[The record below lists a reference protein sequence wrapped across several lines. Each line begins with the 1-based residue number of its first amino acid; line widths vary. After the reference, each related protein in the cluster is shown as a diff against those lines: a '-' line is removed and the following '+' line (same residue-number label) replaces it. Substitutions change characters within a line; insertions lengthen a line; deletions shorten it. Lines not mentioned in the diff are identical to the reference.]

1 MSNNYLQ
8 PRAKKK
14 FGQNFLNNADVV
26 KKIIDIINPE
36 GKKILEIGP
45 GTGALTKFLVDKC
58 SKYVAFE
65 IDTDMIAFLNENN
78 YFNLGSTE
86 LIHKDFLEA
95 DLNQYACFEVV
106 GNIPY
111 YITSDIIL
119 KIIDNRFLF
128 KRATLL
134 VQKEVADRIIAT
146 PNSPDYSKL
155 SITCQYVAKV
165 KKELFVGRNNFTPA
179 PKVDSAIVTF
189 DFYQNKGENYSNL
202 KTFFKLC
209 FSARR
214 KKLMWS
220 LKQTYSQ
227 EKVQNAYKALNID
240 ENIRI
245 QQLNLDTII
254 KLYEQLESN

>member
-14 FGQNFLNNADVV
+14 FGQNFLNSPEIT
-26 KKIIDIINPE
+26 KKIIDIISPE
-36 GKKILEIGP
+36 DKKILEIGP
-45 GTGALTKFLVDKC
+45 GTGALTKFLVGKC

-65 IDTDMIAFLNENN
+65 IDTDMISFLNKNN
-78 YFNLGSTE
+78 YFNLENTE

-95 DLNQYACFEVV
+95 DLSQYACFEVV

-134 VQKEVADRIIAT
+134 LQKEVADRITAA

-165 KKELFVGRNNFTPA
+165 KKELFVGRNNFSPA

-189 DFYQNKGENYSNL
+189 DFYQNKNDNYSNL
-202 KTFFKLC
+202 KPFFKLC

-214 KKLMWS
+214 KKLIWS
-220 LKQTYSQ
+220 LKQTYNQ
-227 EKVQNAYKALNID
+227 DKILEAYKALNVD

-254 KLYEQLESN
+254 KLYEQLESD